1 MCLKINRS
9 VKRRDT
15 GLVNWELLAPG
26 YGLLVADVPSRKTS
40 PEARSEEKQ
49 MLSQARK
56 NSAWAKKKNSG
67 SEASCDSLGREKG
80 GGAWRHAFDA
90 AIRPSAINLSLKR

>member
-26 YGLLVADVPSRKTS
+26 YGLLVADIPPRKTS

-56 NSAWAKKKNSG
+56 NSAWVKKKI
-67 SEASCDSLGREKG
+67 R
-80 GGAWRHAFDA
+80 GAKQA
-90 AIRPSAINLSLKR
+90 AIVWEGKRVEEPGDMPLMRRSALQQ

>member
-1 MCLKINRS
+1 MCLKINRQ
-9 VKRRDT
+9 VKGRDT

-26 YGLLVADVPSRKTS
+26 YGLLVADVPPRKTS
-40 PEARSEEKQ
+40 PEARSEEKR
-49 MLSQARK
+49 MFSQARK
-56 NSAWAKKKNSG
+56 KFGVGEKKKSG